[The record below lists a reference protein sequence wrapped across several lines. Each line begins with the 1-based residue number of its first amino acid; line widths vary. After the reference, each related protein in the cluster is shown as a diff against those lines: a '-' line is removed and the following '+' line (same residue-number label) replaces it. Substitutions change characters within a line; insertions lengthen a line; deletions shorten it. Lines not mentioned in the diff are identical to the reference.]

1 MGERALRVTARQLGV
16 VLGQLPTGPRNT
28 ITDVPGVLV
37 GHETIIEG
45 QGAHRP
51 GIGPV
56 RTGVTVIQPHPGDT
70 YLDRV
75 SAAVEWFNGFGECL
89 GAGLVHEFGLIIGP
103 ITLTNSFNVYRVADA
118 LQDWSIRQHPEV
130 GIDTHGLLCLVAEC
144 SDDYLNDIQGRH
156 VHAEHVERALGAVT
170 ADALQGAVGAGT
182 GMEVYGFKGGIGTS
196 SRVVDAEDRAYTVG
210 VLALANHGIKEQL
223 TILGVPVGR
232 ELERHPAGR
241 PDRRE
246 DGSCVLV
253 VATDAPLLPH
263 QLRRLAR
270 RSFLGMARTGAT
282 ARNGSGDLA
291 IAFSTTNRIMRDPG
305 PVATFPFV
313 PDFHED
319 VINPLFSAVCEASE
333 EAIVNALFT
342 AESMT
347 GRDGHH
353 LEALP
358 IEPTLAML
366 RKHGQLAAHA

>member
-1 MGERALRVTARQLGV
+1 MRATARQLGV
-16 VLGQLPTGPRNT
+16 VLGQLPTGARNS

-45 QGAHRP
+45 EGEHRP
-51 GIGPV
+51 GVGPI

-75 SAAVEWFNGFGECL
+75 AAAVEWFNGFGECL
-89 GAGLVHEFGLIIGP
+89 GAGLVNEFGFIIGP

-118 LQDWSIRQHPEV
+118 LQDWSIRRHPEV

-156 VHAEHVERALGAVT
+156 VHSEHVERALNEVSP
-170 ADALQGAVGAGT
+170 DAAQGAVGAGT

-196 SRVVDAEDRAYTVG
+196 SRVIEAGNRTYTVG
-210 VLALANHGIKEQL
+210 VLTLANHGIKEQL
-223 TILGVPVGR
+223 SILGVPIGQ

-241 PDRRE
+241 ADRRE

-291 IAFSTTNRIMRDPG
+291 IAFSTTNHIPRDPD
-305 PVATFPFV
+305 PVATFIFV

-319 VINPLFSAVCEASE
+319 VINPLFSAVCEAAE

-342 AESMT
+342 ADSMT
-347 GRDGHH
+347 GRNGHH
-353 LEALP
+353 LDALP
-358 IEPTLAML
+358 IEPTLDLL
-366 RKHGQLAAHA
+366 REHGQVAGYA

>member
-1 MGERALRVTARQLGV
+1 MRVPARMLGV
-16 VLGQLPTGPRNT
+16 VLGQLPTGPGNA

-37 GHETIIEG
+37 GHETIIAG
-45 QGAHRP
+45 AGAHHP
-51 GIGPV
+51 GVGPV

-75 SAAVEWFNGFGECL
+75 AAAVEWFNGFGECL
-89 GAGLVHEFGLIIGP
+89 GAGLVNEFGFIIGP

-118 LQDWSIRQHPEV
+118 LQDWSIERHPEV

-156 VHAEHVERALGAVT
+156 VHLEHVERALDAVSV
-170 ADALQGAVGAGT
+170 DCGQGAVGAGT
-182 GMEVYGFKGGIGTS
+182 GMETYGFKGGIGMS
-196 SRVVDAEDRAYTVG
+196 SRVVDAGDRTYTVG
-210 VLALANHGIKEQL
+210 VLVLANHGIKEQL
-223 TILGVPVGR
+223 AILGVPIGQ

-241 PDRRE
+241 SDRRE

-253 VATDAPLLPH
+253 VATDAPLLPN
-263 QLRRLAR
+263 QLRRMAR

-282 ARNGSGDLA
+282 ARNSSGDLA

-305 PVATFPFV
+305 PMATFSFV

-342 AESMT
+342 ADSMT
-347 GRDGHH
+347 GRDNNH
-353 LEALP
+353 LYALP
-358 IEPTLAML
+358 IEPTLTLL
-366 RKHGQLAAHA
+366 REHGQLADRV